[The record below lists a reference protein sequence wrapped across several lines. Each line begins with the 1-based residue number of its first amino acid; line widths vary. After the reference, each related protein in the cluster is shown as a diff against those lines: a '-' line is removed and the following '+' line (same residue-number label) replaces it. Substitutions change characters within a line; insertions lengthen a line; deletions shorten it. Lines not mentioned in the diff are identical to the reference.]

1 MVKKRYIVLGA
12 VVLGLALVALCLGG
26 ARRGVVG
33 DDRRDFAAETFRG
46 ASETRYVQLSLYP
59 TEEKHLTPDGM
70 MAVKNA
76 LEASLTA
83 DGIAPSG
90 SYLLVGSGETTVTL
104 TRESAMADG
113 MTSVNTTDATA
124 TVYFGDWFGL
134 HPTVP
139 LTGGFVDAGDTG
151 HGYCVIDEYAA
162 ARLFGSVDVCG
173 LDITVNGLMYTIT
186 AVVSAERGTY
196 SGYYGYTPRVYLLY
210 NSPAMLSARLTFT
223 SLEAVLP
230 SMTTGRARSIF
241 LDAVKSY
248 YDDESE
254 VVENTDRYTPLRLYE
269 KVKTLTRMAVA
280 EGDTYPYYE
289 NISRIRETKC
299 AMLLVF
305 EAVCYIG
312 AAALLCILLWIWL
325 HPLVKRFK
333 ERRAAK
339 KLHAIV

>member
-1 MVKKRYIVLGA
+1 MKKRYIVLGA
-12 VVLGLALVALCLGG
+12 LILGLALVALCLGG

-59 TEEKHLTPDGM
+59 KEEKHLTPDGM

-83 DGIAPSG
+83 DGIAPRG

-104 TRESAMADG
+104 ARESAMADG

-139 LTGGFVDAGDTG
+139 QSGGFVDAGDTG

-173 LDITVNGLMYTIT
+173 LDITVNGQMYTVT

-230 SMTTGRARSIF
+230 STTTGRARSIF
-241 LDAVKSY
+241 LEAAKSY
-248 YDDESE
+248 YDDEGE
-254 VVENTDRYTPLRLYE
+254 VVENTDRYTPARLYQ
-269 KVKTLTRMAVA
+269 KVKGLTKMAVA

-299 AMLLVF
+299 AMILVF
-305 EAVCYIG
+305 EGVCYIG
-312 AAALLCILLWIWL
+312 AAVLLCILLWIWL
-325 HPLVKRFK
+325 HPLAKRHR

>member
-1 MVKKRYIVLGA
+1 MKKRYIVLGA
-12 VVLGLALVALCLGG
+12 LVLGLALIALGLGA

-46 ASETRYVQLSLYP
+46 AAETRYVQLSLYP
-59 TEEKHLTPDGM
+59 KEEKHLTPDGM

-83 DGIAPSG
+83 DGISPRG
-90 SYLLVGSGETTVTL
+90 SYLLVGSGETAVTL
-104 TRESAMADG
+104 ARESAMADG
-113 MTSVNTTDATA
+113 MTSIKTTDATA
-124 TVYFGDWFGL
+124 TVYFGSWFGL

-139 LTGGFVDAGDTG
+139 QRGGFVDEGETG
-151 HGYCVIDEYAA
+151 QGYCVIDEYTA

-173 LDITVNGLMYTIT
+173 LDITVNGQMYTVT
-186 AVVSAERGTY
+186 AVVPADRGTY
-196 SGYYGYTPRVYLLY
+196 SGYYGYTPRVWLLY

-230 SMTTGRARSIF
+230 STTTGRARSIF
-241 LDAVKSY
+241 LEAAKSY
-248 YDDESE
+248 YDDEGE
-254 VVENTDRYTPLRLYE
+254 VVENTSRYTPARLYQ
-269 KVKTLTRMAVA
+269 KVKGLTKMAVA

-299 AMLLVF
+299 AMILVF
-305 EAVCYIG
+305 EAVCWMG
-312 AAALLCILLWIWL
+312 AAVLFGVLLYIWL
-325 HPLVKRFK
+325 HPLIKRHR

>member
-1 MVKKRYIVLGA
+1 MKKRYIVLGA
-12 VVLGLALVALCLGG
+12 LVLGLALIALGLGA

-46 ASETRYVQLSLYP
+46 AAETRYVQLSLYP
-59 TEEKHLTPDGM
+59 KEEKHLTPDGM

-83 DGIAPSG
+83 DGISPRG
-90 SYLLVGSGETTVTL
+90 SYLLVGSGETAVTL
-104 TRESAMADG
+104 ARESAMADG
-113 MTSVNTTDATA
+113 MTSIKTTDATA
-124 TVYFGDWFGL
+124 TVYFGSWFGL

-139 LTGGFVDAGDTG
+139 QRGGFVDEGETG
-151 HGYCVIDEYAA
+151 QGYCVIDEYTA

-173 LDITVNGLMYTIT
+173 LDITVNGQMYTVT
-186 AVVSAERGTY
+186 AVVPADRGTY
-196 SGYYGYTPRVYLLY
+196 SGYYGYTPRVWLLY

-230 SMTTGRARSIF
+230 STTTGRARSIF
-241 LDAVKSY
+241 LEAAKSY
-248 YDDESE
+248 YDDEGE
-254 VVENTDRYTPLRLYE
+254 VVENTGRYTPARLYQ
-269 KVKTLTRMAVA
+269 KVKGLTKMAVA

-299 AMLLVF
+299 AMILVF
-305 EAVCYIG
+305 EAVCWMG
-312 AAALLCILLWIWL
+312 AAVLFGVLLYIWL
-325 HPLVKRFK
+325 HPLIKRHR

>member
-1 MVKKRYIVLGA
+1 MKKRYIVLGA
-12 VVLGLALVALCLGG
+12 LVLGLALIALGLGA

-46 ASETRYVQLSLYP
+46 TAETRYVQLSLYP
-59 TEEKHLTPDGM
+59 KEEKHLTPDGM

-83 DGIAPSG
+83 DGISPRG
-90 SYLLVGSGETTVTL
+90 SYLLVGSGETAVTL
-104 TRESAMADG
+104 ARESAMADG
-113 MTSVNTTDATA
+113 MTSIKTTDATA
-124 TVYFGDWFGL
+124 TVYFGSWFGL

-139 LTGGFVDAGDTG
+139 QRGGFVDAGETG
-151 HGYCVIDEYAA
+151 QGYCVIDEYTA

-173 LDITVNGLMYTIT
+173 LDITVNGFMYTVT
-186 AVVSAERGTY
+186 AVVPADRGTY
-196 SGYYGYTPRVYLLY
+196 SGYYGYTPRVWLLY
-210 NSPAMLSARLTFT
+210 DSPAMLSARLTFT

-230 SMTTGRARSIF
+230 STTTGRARSIF
-241 LDAVKSY
+241 LDAAKSY
-248 YDDESE
+248 YDDEGE
-254 VVENTDRYTPLRLYE
+254 VVENTGRYTPARLYQ
-269 KVKTLTRMAVA
+269 KVKGLTKMAVA

-299 AMLLVF
+299 AMILVF
-305 EAVCYIG
+305 EAVCWMG
-312 AAALLCILLWIWL
+312 AAVLFGVLLYIWL
-325 HPLVKRFK
+325 HPLIKRHR

>member
-1 MVKKRYIVLGA
+1 MKKRYIVLGA
-12 VVLGLALVALCLGG
+12 LVLGLALAALGLGA
-26 ARRGVVG
+26 ARRSVVG

-59 TEEKHLTPDGM
+59 KEEKHLTADGM

-76 LEASLTA
+76 LEASLTEDSIKP
-83 DGIAPSG
+83 DGG
-90 SYLLVGSGETTVTL
+90 YLLVGSGETAVTL
-104 TRESAMADG
+104 TRESVMADG

-124 TVYFGDWFGL
+124 TVYFGNWFGL
-134 HPTVP
+134 HPTAP
-139 LTGGFVDAGDTG
+139 LTGGFVNGGETG
-151 HGYCVIDEYAA
+151 FGYCAIDEYTA

-173 LDITVNGLMYTIT
+173 LDITVNGFMYTVT
-186 AVVSAERGTY
+186 AVVPADRGTY

-230 SMTTGRARSIF
+230 STTTGRARSIF
-241 LDAVKSY
+241 LEAAKSY

-269 KVKTLTRMAVA
+269 KVKTLTKMAVA

-299 AMLLVF
+299 AMILAF
-305 EAVCYIG
+305 EAVCWIG
-312 AAALLCILLWIWL
+312 AAILLCVLLYVWL

>member
-1 MVKKRYIVLGA
+1 MKKRYIVLGA
-12 VVLGLALVALCLGG
+12 LVLGLALIALGLGA

-46 ASETRYVQLSLYP
+46 AAETRYVQLSLYP
-59 TEEKHLTPDGM
+59 KEEKHLTPDGM

-83 DGIAPSG
+83 DGISPRG
-90 SYLLVGSGETTVTL
+90 SYLLVGSGETAVTL
-104 TRESAMADG
+104 ARESAMADG
-113 MTSVNTTDATA
+113 MTSIKTTDATA
-124 TVYFGDWFGL
+124 TVYFGSWFGL

-139 LTGGFVDAGDTG
+139 QRGGFVDAGETG
-151 HGYCVIDEYAA
+151 QGYCVIDEYTA

-173 LDITVNGLMYTIT
+173 LDITVNGFMYTVT
-186 AVVSAERGTY
+186 AVVPADRSTY
-196 SGYYGYTPRVYLLY
+196 SGYYGYTPRVWLLY
-210 NSPAMLSARLTFT
+210 DSPAMLSARLTFT

-230 SMTTGRARSIF
+230 STTTGRARSIF
-241 LDAVKSY
+241 LDAAKSY

-254 VVENTDRYTPLRLYE
+254 VVENTGRYTPARLYQ
-269 KVKTLTRMAVA
+269 KVKGLTKMAVA

-299 AMLLVF
+299 AMILVF
-305 EAVCYIG
+305 EAVCWMG
-312 AAALLCILLWIWL
+312 AAVLFGVLLYIWL
-325 HPLVKRFK
+325 HPLIKRHR

>member
-1 MVKKRYIVLGA
+1 MKKRYIVLGA
-12 VVLGLALVALCLGG
+12 LVLGLALIALGLGA
-26 ARRGVVG
+26 ARRSVVG

-59 TEEKHLTPDGM
+59 KEEKHLTADGM

-83 DGIAPSG
+83 DSISPDGG
-90 SYLLVGSGETTVTL
+90 YLLVGSGETAVTL
-104 TRESAMADG
+104 SRESAMADG
-113 MTSVNTTDATA
+113 MTSINTTDATA
-124 TVYFGDWFGL
+124 TVYFGNWFGL

-139 LTGGFVDAGDTG
+139 LTGGFVDGGETG
-151 HGYCVIDEYAA
+151 QGYCAIDEYTA

-173 LDITVNGLMYTIT
+173 LDITVNGFMYTVT
-186 AVVSAERGTY
+186 AVVPADRGTY
-196 SGYYGYTPRVYLLY
+196 SGYYGYTPRVWLLY
-210 NSPAMLSARLTFT
+210 NSPAMLSERLTFT

-241 LDAVKSY
+241 LDATGSY

-254 VVENTDRYTPLRLYE
+254 VVENTDRYTPSRLYQ
-269 KVKTLTRMAVA
+269 KVKTLTKMAVA

-299 AMLLVF
+299 AMILVF
-305 EAVCYIG
+305 EAVCYVG
-312 AAALLCILLWIWL
+312 AVILLCVLLYIWL
-325 HPLVKRFK
+325 HPLIKRHK
-333 ERRAAK
+333 EHRAAK

>member
-1 MVKKRYIVLGA
+1 MKKRYIVLGA
-12 VVLGLALVALCLGG
+12 LVLGLALIALGLGA

-46 ASETRYVQLSLYP
+46 AAETRYVQLSLYP
-59 TEEKHLTPDGM
+59 KEEKHLTPDGM

-83 DGIAPSG
+83 DGISPRG
-90 SYLLVGSGETTVTL
+90 SYLLVGSGETAVTL
-104 TRESAMADG
+104 ARESAMADG
-113 MTSVNTTDATA
+113 MTSIKTTDATA
-124 TVYFGDWFGL
+124 TVYFGSWFGL

-139 LTGGFVDAGDTG
+139 QRGGFVDAGETG
-151 HGYCVIDEYAA
+151 QGYCVIDEYTA

-173 LDITVNGLMYTIT
+173 LDITVNGQMYTVT
-186 AVVSAERGTY
+186 AVVPADRGTY
-196 SGYYGYTPRVYLLY
+196 SGYYGYTPRVWLLY

-230 SMTTGRARSIF
+230 STTTGRARSIF
-241 LDAVKSY
+241 LEAAKSY
-248 YDDESE
+248 YDDEGE
-254 VVENTDRYTPLRLYE
+254 VVENTGRYTPARLYQ
-269 KVKTLTRMAVA
+269 KVKGLTKMAVA

-299 AMLLVF
+299 AMILVF
-305 EAVCYIG
+305 EAVCWMG
-312 AAALLCILLWIWL
+312 AAVLFGVLLYIWL
-325 HPLVKRFK
+325 HPLIKRHR

>member
-1 MVKKRYIVLGA
+1 MKKRYIVLGA
-12 VVLGLALVALCLGG
+12 LVLGLALIALGLGA
-26 ARRGVVG
+26 ARRSVVG

-59 TEEKHLTPDGM
+59 KEEKHLTADGM

-76 LEASLTA
+76 LESSLTA
-83 DGIAPSG
+83 DGIKPDG
-90 SYLLVGSGETTVTL
+90 SYLLAGSGETAVTL
-104 TRESAMADG
+104 SRESAMADG
-113 MTSVNTTDATA
+113 MTSINTTDATA
-124 TVYFGDWFGL
+124 TVYFGNWFGL
-134 HPTVP
+134 HPT
-139 LTGGFVDAGDTG
+139 
-151 HGYCVIDEYAA
+151 EYTA

-173 LDITVNGLMYTIT
+173 LDITVNGFMYTIT
-186 AVVSAERGTY
+186 AVVSADRGTY
-196 SGYYGYTPRVYLLY
+196 SGYYGYTPRIWILY
-210 NSPAMLSARLTFT
+210 NSPAMLSERLTFT

-241 LDAVKSY
+241 LDATKSY

-254 VVENTDRYTPLRLYE
+254 VVENTDRYTPSRLYQ
-269 KVKTLTRMAVA
+269 KVKTLTKMAVA

-299 AMLLVF
+299 AMILVF

-312 AAALLCILLWIWL
+312 AAILLCVLLYIWL
-325 HPLVKRFK
+325 HPLIKRYK

>member
-1 MVKKRYIVLGA
+1 MKKRYIVLGA
-12 VVLGLALVALCLGG
+12 LVLGLALIALGLGA

-46 ASETRYVQLSLYP
+46 AAETRYVQLSLYP
-59 TEEKHLTPDGM
+59 KEEKHLTPDGM

-83 DGIAPSG
+83 DGISPRG
-90 SYLLVGSGETTVTL
+90 SYLLVGSGEIAVTL
-104 TRESAMADG
+104 ARESAMADG
-113 MTSVNTTDATA
+113 MTSINTTDATA
-124 TVYFGDWFGL
+124 TVYFGSWFGL

-139 LTGGFVDAGDTG
+139 QSGGFVDAGETG
-151 HGYCVIDEYAA
+151 QGYCVIDEYTA

-173 LDITVNGLMYTIT
+173 LDITVNGFMYTVT
-186 AVVSAERGTY
+186 AVVPADRGTY
-196 SGYYGYTPRVYLLY
+196 SGYYGYTPRVWLLY

-230 SMTTGRARSIF
+230 STTTGRARSIF
-241 LDAVKSY
+241 LEAAKSY
-248 YDDESE
+248 YDDEGE
-254 VVENTDRYTPLRLYE
+254 VVENTGRYTPARLYQ
-269 KVKTLTRMAVA
+269 KVKGLTKMAVA

-299 AMLLVF
+299 AMILVF
-305 EAVCYIG
+305 EAVCWMG
-312 AAALLCILLWIWL
+312 AAVLLGVLLYIWL
-325 HPLVKRFK
+325 HPLIKRHR

>member
-1 MVKKRYIVLGA
+1 
-12 VVLGLALVALCLGG
+12 
-26 ARRGVVG
+26 
-33 DDRRDFAAETFRG
+33 
-46 ASETRYVQLSLYP
+46 
-59 TEEKHLTPDGM
+59 
-70 MAVKNA
+70 
-76 LEASLTA
+76 
-83 DGIAPSG
+83 
-90 SYLLVGSGETTVTL
+90 
-104 TRESAMADG
+104 

-124 TVYFGDWFGL
+124 TVYFGNWFGL

-139 LTGGFVDAGDTG
+139 LTGGFVDGGETG
-151 HGYCVIDEYAA
+151 FGYCAIDEYTA
-162 ARLFGSVDVCG
+162 ARLFSSVDVCG
-173 LDITVNGLMYTIT
+173 LDITVNGFMYTVT
-186 AVVSAERGTY
+186 AVVPADRGTY

-241 LDAVKSY
+241 LDATKSY

-269 KVKTLTRMAVA
+269 KVKTLTKMAVA

-299 AMLLVF
+299 AMILVF
-305 EAVCYIG
+305 EAVCWIG
-312 AAALLCILLWIWL
+312 AAILLCVLLYVWL

>member
-1 MVKKRYIVLGA
+1 MKKRYIVLGA
-12 VVLGLALVALCLGG
+12 LVLGLALIALGLGA

-46 ASETRYVQLSLYP
+46 AAETRYVQLSLYP
-59 TEEKHLTPDGM
+59 KEEKHLTPDGM

-83 DGIAPSG
+83 DGISPRG
-90 SYLLVGSGETTVTL
+90 SYLLVGSGETAVTL
-104 TRESAMADG
+104 ARESAMADG
-113 MTSVNTTDATA
+113 MTSIKTTDATA
-124 TVYFGDWFGL
+124 TVYFGSWFGL

-139 LTGGFVDAGDTG
+139 QRGGFVDAGETG
-151 HGYCVIDEYAA
+151 QGYCVIDEYTA

-173 LDITVNGLMYTIT
+173 LDITVNGFMYTVT
-186 AVVSAERGTY
+186 AVVPADRGTY
-196 SGYYGYTPRVYLLY
+196 SGYYGYTPRVWLLY
-210 NSPAMLSARLTFT
+210 DSPAMLSARLTFT

-230 SMTTGRARSIF
+230 STTTGRARSIF
-241 LDAVKSY
+241 LEAAKSY
-248 YDDESE
+248 YDDEGE
-254 VVENTDRYTPLRLYE
+254 VVENTGRYTPARLYQ
-269 KVKTLTRMAVA
+269 KVKGLTKMAVA

-299 AMLLVF
+299 AMIFVF
-305 EAVCYIG
+305 EAVCWMG
-312 AAALLCILLWIWL
+312 AAVLFGVLLYIWL
-325 HPLVKRFK
+325 HPLIKRHR